1 MINTSLANKILNA
14 LYGRFGSSGT
24 ALIPTSNS
32 CYLGFSTAAPT
43 ISAAGECTAFPEPAA
58 STGYKRLKA
67 EMDAAANSSITNG
80 TVNLTWDAPNEGQ
93 SFGKATHIGLF
104 KAQTGSDLPIAVFP
118 LESEVTLGLKNTLI
132 LYKGKLTTTF
142 VAEETATTG

>member
-1 MINTSLANKILNA
+1 MINTSLANRILNA
-14 LYGRFGSSGT
+14 LYGRFGSGGT

-93 SFGKATHIGLF
+93 SFDKATHIGLF
-104 KAQTGSDLPIAVFP
+104 SAETGGLPIMVMA
-118 LESEVTLGLKNTLI
+118 LTEEVTLGLKNTLI
-132 LYKGKLTTTF
+132 LYKGKLTT
-142 VAEETATTG
+142 ALSANDAS

>member
-14 LYGRFGSSGT
+14 LYGRFGASGT

-43 ISAAGECTAFPEPAA
+43 ISDAGECTAFPEPTA

-93 SFGKATHIGLF
+93 QFGKATHIGLF
-104 KAQTGSDLPIAVFP
+104 ANESGSDLPIMVMA
-118 LESEVTLGLKNTLI
+118 LTEEVTLGLKNTLI
-132 LYKGKLTTTF
+132 LYKGKLTTSLSATD
-142 VAEETATTG
+142 ETT

>member
-32 CYLGFSTAAPT
+32 CYLGFSTVAPT
-43 ISAAGECTAFPEPAA
+43 ISAAGECTAFPKPAA

-93 SFGKATHIGLF
+93 QFGKATHIGLF
-104 KAQTGSDLPIAVFP
+104 SAETGGLPIMVMA
-118 LESEVTLGLKNTLI
+118 LTEEVTLGLKNTLI
-132 LYKGKLTTTF
+132 LYKGKLTT
-142 VAEETATTG
+142 ALSANDAS

>member
-24 ALIPTSNS
+24 SLIPTSNA
-32 CYLGFSTAAPT
+32 CYLGFSNATPT
-43 ISAAGECTAFPEPAA
+43 FSEAGECTVFPEPTA

-67 EMDAAANSSITNG
+67 EMDAAAAGSITNG
-80 TVNLTWDAPNEGQ
+80 STNLTWDAPNEGQ

-104 KAQTGSDLPIAVFP
+104 SVEKGGLPIMVMA
-118 LESEVTLGLKNTLI
+118 LTEEVTLGLKNTLI

-142 VAEETATTG
+142 TATDAS

>member
-1 MINTSLANKILNA
+1 MINTSLANRILNA
-14 LYGRFGSSGT
+14 LYGRFGSGGT

-104 KAQTGSDLPIAVFP
+104 SAETGGLPIMVMA
-118 LESEVTLGLKNTLI
+118 LTEEVTLGLKNTLI
-132 LYKGKLTTTF
+132 LYKGKLTT
-142 VAEETATTG
+142 ALSANDAS

>member
-14 LYGRFGSSGT
+14 LYGRFGSGGT
-24 ALIPTSNS
+24 ALIHTSNS

-104 KAQTGSDLPIAVFP
+104 SAETGGLPIMVMA
-118 LESEVTLGLKNTLI
+118 LTEEVTLGLKNTLI
-132 LYKGKLTTTF
+132 LYKGKLTT
-142 VAEETATTG
+142 ALSANDAS

>member
-14 LYGRFGSSGT
+14 LYGRFGSGGT

-104 KAQTGSDLPIAVFP
+104 SAETGGLPIMVMA
-118 LESEVTLGLKNTLI
+118 LTEEVTLGLKNTLI
-132 LYKGKLTTTF
+132 LYKGKLTT
-142 VAEETATTG
+142 ALSANDAS

>member
-14 LYGRFGSSGT
+14 LYGRFGSGGT

-104 KAQTGSDLPIAVFP
+104 SAETGGLPIMVMA
-118 LESEVTLGLKNTLI
+118 LTEEVTLGLKNTLI
-132 LYKGKLTTTF
+132 LYKGKLTTSL
-142 VAEETATTG
+142 TAADAT

>member
-14 LYGRFGSSGT
+14 LYGRFGSGGT

-43 ISAAGECTAFPEPAA
+43 ISAMGECTAFPEPAA

-104 KAQTGSDLPIAVFP
+104 SAETGGLPIMVMA
-118 LESEVTLGLKNTLI
+118 LTEEVTLGLKIPLSSTR
-132 LYKGKLTTTF
+132 
-142 VAEETATTG
+142 VS